1 MERKRDIIV
10 SIYTSPSGI
19 TALISGIVLAA
30 LGAYNKYASLLAFGI
45 LLALSPGMLT
55 NIFVSAMMVKTERPV
70 MVALSSTI
78 SVVATTI
85 PLSFLYVYYK

>member
-1 MERKRDIIV
+1 MSGPL
-10 SIYTSPSGI
+10 SIYTESSGI
-19 TALISGIVLAA
+19 TALISGIVLAG

-45 LLALSPGMLT
+45 LLALSPPMFMWLFAVGW
-55 NIFVSAMMVKTERPV
+55 FGTERQKS
-70 MVALSSTI
+70 VALSSVI